1 MGYFSEMSLDMQE
14 GRKPSAASL
23 TRECAFED
31 GESFDELPVPPAD
44 RQPAPPAA
52 EPAPQ
57 PAFEDDG
64 DLDEA
69 PEELEQPDEAESP
82 AEKTDEE
89 DNADE
94 GQAEPAKADASN
106 ADADEEQR
114 RAEHEAAEAKRKAE
128 WEAKQAEKKKALQ
141 EQMDRLAAM
150 SDDEVVA
157 ASMQRV
163 SGDVEK
169 LTRRNMKECVSEYI
183 QTKCLEDPAFAR
195 LTMHPKKTMVHCFQ
209 YISRKA
215 WEYIQDEL
223 KANGIQPGQ
232 GNQGYGCDIPDDLCY
247 QWSEDYFRDPDAK
260 EDQEQE
266 EKFVPRPYYGK
277 SSVKSSKKKKAEKKP
292 AEKKKPE
299 PKPAA
304 ESWQCTCGA
313 AVTGKFCPECGKP
326 RPAAD
331 GWTCSCG
338 AVNKG
343 KFCAECGAK
352 KPAGVPQAI
361 LAAAGLLGMNLTL
374 AYPEGYDLHQEYMD
388 YFNRVAPSSGAKLE
402 ITHDSASPLGIKV
415 WAESEVTQVDGKRI
429 VLKVAAYDEKGL
441 IGQGVHERFIIT
453 NDRFLAKAGRKL
465 EG

>member
-23 TRECAFED
+23 TRERAFED
-31 GESFDELPVPPAD
+31 GENFDELPVPPAD

-82 AEKTDEE
+82 AEETDEE

-94 GQAEPAKADASN
+94 GQAEPAKADTSN

-232 GNQGYGCDIPDDLCY
+232 GSQGYG
-247 QWSEDYFRDPDAK
+247 
-260 EDQEQE
+260 
-266 EKFVPRPYYGK
+266 
-277 SSVKSSKKKKAEKKP
+277 
-292 AEKKKPE
+292 
-299 PKPAA
+299 
-304 ESWQCTCGA
+304 
-313 AVTGKFCPECGKP
+313 
-326 RPAAD
+326 
-331 GWTCSCG
+331 
-338 AVNKG
+338 
-343 KFCAECGAK
+343 
-352 KPAGVPQAI
+352 
-361 LAAAGLLGMNLTL
+361 
-374 AYPEGYDLHQEYMD
+374 
-388 YFNRVAPSSGAKLE
+388 
-402 ITHDSASPLGIKV
+402 
-415 WAESEVTQVDGKRI
+415 
-429 VLKVAAYDEKGL
+429 
-441 IGQGVHERFIIT
+441 
-453 NDRFLAKAGRKL
+453 
-465 EG
+465 

>member
-44 RQPAPPAA
+44 RQPVPPAA

-57 PAFEDDG
+57 SAFEDDG

-94 GQAEPAKADASN
+94 GQAEPAKADTSN
-106 ADADEEQR
+106 ADADEEKR

-169 LTRRNMKECVSEYI
+169 LTRRNMKECVYPDQVPGRPGICPSHHAPEENDGPLFPI
-183 QTKCLEDPAFAR
+183 HQPQGVGV
-195 LTMHPKKTMVHCFQ
+195 HPGR
-209 YISRKA
+209 I
-215 WEYIQDEL
+215 E
-223 KANGIQPGQ
+223 
-232 GNQGYGCDIPDDLCY
+232 
-247 QWSEDYFRDPDAK
+247 
-260 EDQEQE
+260 
-266 EKFVPRPYYGK
+266 
-277 SSVKSSKKKKAEKKP
+277 SK
-292 AEKKKPE
+292 
-299 PKPAA
+299 
-304 ESWQCTCGA
+304 
-313 AVTGKFCPECGKP
+313 
-326 RPAAD
+326 RH
-331 GWTCSCG
+331 
-338 AVNKG
+338 
-343 KFCAECGAK
+343 
-352 KPAGVPQAI
+352 PAGT
-361 LAAAGLLGMNLTL
+361 G
-374 AYPEGYDLHQEYMD
+374 
-388 YFNRVAPSSGAKLE
+388 
-402 ITHDSASPLGIKV
+402 
-415 WAESEVTQVDGKRI
+415 
-429 VLKVAAYDEKGL
+429 
-441 IGQGVHERFIIT
+441 
-453 NDRFLAKAGRKL
+453 
-465 EG
+465 

>member
-31 GESFDELPVPPAD
+31 RENFDELPVPPAD
-44 RQPAPPAA
+44 RQPVPPAA

-169 LTRRNMKECVSEYI
+169 LTRRNMKECVSEYLQGNDKAI
-183 QTKCLEDPAFAR
+183 EALRRIVQAELMGQFYALKYFADDLQREIRYPISEVQEAAWKRNLTLERGPFSAEEADDFYFTMRLGELPHSTCLSCWTGSQRDCLLAAFDSNKKMILIRKGEDIVARACIR
-195 LTMHPKKTMVHCFQ
+195 LTKGAFQRPADFDFSFADLAQEQPAGKMGASDEMLILFLERIYTSGLNDEEAETAMKMAVSLVTQKAAAIGAVAVLARRYQDCYDRDQ
-209 YISRKA
+209 YIGSQFYV
-215 WEYIQDEL
+215 YIS
-223 KANGIQPGQ
+223 KSKNGQQYLDSMG
-232 GNQGYGCDIPDDLCY
+232 
-247 QWSEDYFRDPDAK
+247 
-260 EDQEQE
+260 
-266 EKFVPRPYYGK
+266 
-277 SSVKSSKKKKAEKKP
+277 
-292 AEKKKPE
+292 
-299 PKPAA
+299 
-304 ESWQCTCGA
+304 GA
-313 AVTGKFCPECGKP
+313 AVTSHKEQYTGTVFLVEQ
-326 RPAAD
+326 AAMR
-331 GWTCSCG
+331 T
-338 AVNKG
+338 A
-343 KFCAECGAK
+343 A
-352 KPAGVPQAI
+352 PQKEDKS
-361 LAAAGLLGMNLTL
+361 
-374 AYPEGYDLHQEYMD
+374 YE
-388 YFNRVAPSSGAKLE
+388 
-402 ITHDSASPLGIKV
+402 
-415 WAESEVTQVDGKRI
+415 
-429 VLKVAAYDEKGL
+429 
-441 IGQGVHERFIIT
+441 
-453 NDRFLAKAGRKL
+453 
-465 EG
+465 